1 MTTTTIK
8 ANTATGRPN
17 EVTVDQNGQEMI
29 ELDDDS
35 SNDCQ
40 IDDDEIMAAMEN
52 NSPTAQR

>member
-8 ANTATGRPN
+8 ANTATGRSN

>member
-1 MTTTTIK
+1 M
-8 ANTATGRPN
+8 
-17 EVTVDQNGQEMI
+17 TVDQNGQEMI